1 VQAVGELDVAADV
14 LFFGACQLEGGS
26 EEGRGAAYAFPADP
40 AREGDAGDCHGGGCG
55 GRSAR
60 WVGARG
66 DVPASVA
73 HMPIPY
79 TTRRVIV
86 LCALDAPDEEV
97 VVEAGMT

>member
-14 LFFGACQLEGGS
+14 LPGGS
-26 EEGRGAAYAFPADP
+26 AGGGRGGGGAAYAFPADP
-40 AREGDAGDCHGGGCG
+40 AGEGDAGDCHGGRWGW
-55 GRSAR
+55 SAGAG
-60 WVGARG
+60 WVSRE

-86 LCALDAPDEEV
+86 VMFSMLEMEGVGDKAASCR
-97 VVEAGMT
+97 